1 MILDQIIT
9 SRRKQVELLK
19 AQQTIGEFERQI
31 EESKLGYYSF
41 KDALHAKEKQI
52 NIIAEVKKA
61 SPSKGLICKEF
72 DPVKIAKAYEMGGA
86 AAISVLTEPSFF
98 QGRNEYL
105 TQIKENVKLP
115 LLRKDFVIDEI
126 QIYEARAI
134 GADGILL
141 IVAALTDQELKA
153 YLQKANELGL
163 DALVETHDEEEVK
176 RALEAGAEIIGVN
189 NRDLR
194 NFEVRLETSEKLSR
208 LIPKDKV
215 FVSESGVHT
224 KEDVRRLK
232 KIGANALLIGESVVK
247 VADPVSALR
256 NFMEE

>member
-72 DPVKIAKAYEMGGA
+72 NPIKIAKAYEMGGA